1 MARSAR
7 TRATVVRRSWNSPF
21 RWFKPCESF
30 RWFAYA
36 PLGVCVSASA
46 LGVSFD
52 DSIPADRGPEPQAS
66 PVRRAA
72 ILIAKVVV
80 SVSLLAWLL
89 HGVDLHRLWLAVRQ
103 ASWLWLA
110 AALGLYFLMLA
121 VSTWRWSLLLHAQ
134 GVRVGNSRLLG
145 SFLVATFFN
154 NFLPSNIGGD
164 VIRIRDTAPAARSR
178 TLAATIVLVDRL
190 LGLLALVLTAA
201 LGATITRDVLH
212 SAAGPLSPWL
222 LWVGFTIGAVIS
234 AQAFLTPQTLL
245 RLCRPLRAFHA
256 DWVDTRLARITHAL
270 ERFRTAPGALMGGA
284 VGAVAVQ
291 VILVAF
297 YVAIAYSMR
306 IPVSPWHLAV
316 IVPISF
322 VVQMLPISMNGFG
335 VREATFVSYFAL
347 LGLPAEAALLISFVG
362 AALIM
367 LWSLAGAAVYMARR
381 A

>member
-1 MARSAR
+1 MH
-7 TRATVVRRSWNSPF
+7 
-21 RWFKPCESF
+21 
-30 RWFAYA
+30 A
-36 PLGVCVSASA
+36 PLAVCVPASSVR
-46 LGVSFD
+46 VSFEETL
-52 DSIPADRGPEPQAS
+52 PTDRGPEPQTS
-66 PVRRAA
+66 PVRRWA
-72 ILIAKVVV
+72 IEIAKVVV
-80 SVSLLAWLL
+80 SVSLLVWLL
-89 HGVDLHRLWLAVRQ
+89 HGVDLQRLWLAVRQ
-103 ASWLWLA
+103 ASWLWLT
-110 AALGLYFLMLA
+110 AALALYFLMLA

-134 GVRVGNSRLLG
+134 GVVVGNSRLLG

-178 TLAATIVLVDRL
+178 TLAATIVAVDRL
-190 LGLLALVLTAA
+190 LGLLALVLIAA
-201 LGATITRDVLH
+201 LGATITREVLH

-222 LWVGFTIGAVIS
+222 LWIGFTFGAVVLG
-234 AQAFLTPQTLL
+234 QAFLTPHTLL
-245 RLCRPLRAFHA
+245 WLCRPLRLLHA
-256 DWVDTRLARITHAL
+256 EWVDARLTRITQTL
-270 ERFRTAPGALMGGA
+270 VRFRTSPVALAGGA
-284 VGAVAVQ
+284 VGAIAVQ
-291 VILVAF
+291 AILVAF

>member
-1 MARSAR
+1 
-7 TRATVVRRSWNSPF
+7 
-21 RWFKPCESF
+21 
-30 RWFAYA
+30 
-36 PLGVCVSASA
+36 
-46 LGVSFD
+46 VSFD
-52 DSIPADRGPEPQAS
+52 EPLPTDRGAEPQAS

-80 SVSLLAWLL
+80 SVGLLAWLL
-89 HGVDLHRLWLAVRQ
+89 HGVDLTRLWTAVRT
-103 ASWLWLA
+103 ASWMWLG
-110 AALGLYFLMLA
+110 AALALYFLMLA
-121 VSTWRWSLLLHAQ
+121 VSAWRWGLLLHAQ
-134 GVRVGNSRLLG
+134 GVRVASTRLLG

-178 TLAATIVLVDRL
+178 TLATTIVLVDRL
-190 LGLLALVLTAA
+190 LGLLALVLIAA

-222 LWVGFTIGAVIS
+222 LWIGFMIGAVGLT
-234 AQAFLTPQTLL
+234 QAFITPSTLL
-245 RLCRPLRAFHA
+245 RLCQPLRLLHA
-256 DWVDTRLARITHAL
+256 EWVDARLARITHAL
-270 ERFRTAPGALMGGA
+270 ERFRTAPAALAGGA
-284 VGAVAVQ
+284 VGAIAVQ
-291 VILVAF
+291 AILVAF

-306 IPVSPWHLAV
+306 IPISPWHLAV
-316 IVPISF
+316 IVPVSF

-347 LGLPAEAALLISFVG
+347 LGLPAEAALLVSFVG

>member
-1 MARSAR
+1 M
-7 TRATVVRRSWNSPF
+7 VPRSWNSPF
-21 RWFKPCESF
+21 RWFKPCESI
-30 RWFAYA
+30 RWSAST

-46 LGVSFD
+46 LGVSLD
-52 DSIPADRGPEPQAS
+52 HSLPADRGLEPQS
-66 PVRRAA
+66 SSVRGTA
-72 ILIAKVVV
+72 ILVAKIVV
-80 SVSLLAWLL
+80 SVALLAWLL
-89 HGVDLHRLWLAVRQ
+89 HGVDLQRLWLAIRQ

-110 AALGLYFLMLA
+110 TALGLYFLMLA
-121 VSTWRWSLLLHAQ
+121 VSAWRWGLLLHAQ
-134 GVRVGNSRLLG
+134 GIRIALSRLLG

-164 VIRIRDTAPAARSR
+164 VIRITDTAPAARSR

-201 LGATITRDVLH
+201 LGATITREVLH
-212 SAAGPLSPWL
+212 STAGPLSPWL
-222 LWVGFTIGAVIS
+222 LWIGFTIGAVIS

-245 RLCRPLRAFHA
+245 RLCSPLRAFHA
-256 DWVDTRLARITHAL
+256 DWVDQRLARITHAL
-270 ERFRTAPGALMGGA
+270 ERFRTAPAALAGGA
-284 VGAVAVQ
+284 AGAIAVQ
-291 VILVAF
+291 GILVLF

-347 LGLPAEAALLISFVG
+347 LGLPREAALLLSFVG
-362 AALIM
+362 AVLVM
-367 LWSLAGAAVYMARR
+367 LCSLAGAAVYMARR

>member
-1 MARSAR
+1 M
-7 TRATVVRRSWNSPF
+7 VPRSWNSPF
-21 RWFKPCESF
+21 RWFKPCESI
-30 RWFAYA
+30 RWSAST

-46 LGVSFD
+46 LGVSLD
-52 DSIPADRGPEPQAS
+52 HSLPADRGLEPQS
-66 PVRRAA
+66 SSVRGTA
-72 ILIAKVVV
+72 ILVAKIVV
-80 SVSLLAWLL
+80 SVALLAWLL
-89 HGVDLHRLWLAVRQ
+89 HGVDLQRLWLAIRQ

-110 AALGLYFLMLA
+110 TALGLYFLMLA
-121 VSTWRWSLLLHAQ
+121 VSAWRWGLLLHAQ
-134 GVRVGNSRLLG
+134 GIRIALSRLLG

-154 NFLPSNIGGD
+154 NFLP
-164 VIRIRDTAPAARSR
+164 RSR

-201 LGATITRDVLH
+201 LGATITREVLH
-212 SAAGPLSPWL
+212 STAGPLGPWL
-222 LWVGFTIGAVIS
+222 LWIGFTIGAVIS

-245 RLCRPLRAFHA
+245 RLCSPLRAFHA
-256 DWVDTRLARITHAL
+256 DWVDQRLARITHAL
-270 ERFRTAPGALMGGA
+270 ERFRTAPAALAGGA
-284 VGAVAVQ
+284 AGAIAVQ
-291 VILVAF
+291 GILVLF

-347 LGLPAEAALLISFVG
+347 LGLPREAALLLSFVG
-362 AALIM
+362 AVLVM
-367 LWSLAGAAVYMARR
+367 LCSLAGAAVYMARR

>member
-1 MARSAR
+1 
-7 TRATVVRRSWNSPF
+7 
-21 RWFKPCESF
+21 
-30 RWFAYA
+30 
-36 PLGVCVSASA
+36 VS
-46 LGVSFD
+46 VSFEE
-52 DSIPADRGPEPQAS
+52 SIPADRGPEPQAS

-103 ASWLWLA
+103 ASWLWLT
-110 AALGLYFLMLA
+110 AALALYFLMLA
-121 VSTWRWSLLLHAQ
+121 VSTWRWRLLLLAQ
-134 GVRVGNSRLLG
+134 GVTVGSRRLLG

-164 VIRIRDTAPAARSR
+164 VIRIRDTALAARSR
-178 TLAATIVLVDRL
+178 TLAATIVAVDRL

-201 LGATITRDVLH
+201 LGATITREVLH

-222 LWVGFTIGAVIS
+222 LWIGFTLGAAVS

-245 RLCRPLRAFHA
+245 WLCRPLRLLHA
-256 DWVDTRLARITHAL
+256 EWVDARLARILQTL
-270 ERFRTAPGALMGGA
+270 ERFRTAPGALAGGA
-284 VGAVAVQ
+284 VGAIAVQ
-291 VILVAF
+291 AILVAF

-322 VVQMLPISMNGFG
+322 VVQMLPISVNGFG